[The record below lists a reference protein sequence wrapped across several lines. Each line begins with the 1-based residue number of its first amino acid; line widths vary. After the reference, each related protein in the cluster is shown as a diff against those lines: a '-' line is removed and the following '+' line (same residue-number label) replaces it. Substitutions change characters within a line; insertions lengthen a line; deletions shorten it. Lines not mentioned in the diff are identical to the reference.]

1 MESVTCEDDL
11 LSVVKVGGG
20 VVLDKVVS
28 QQHADPCRPMQLEV
42 QLAKGKPVKIICSLL
57 LKSVVKISPETRWV
71 LMVFRFK

>member
-28 QQHADPCRPMQLEV
+28 QQHADLCRPMQLEV
-42 QLAKGKPVKIICSLL
+42 QLAKGEPGESVTCEDNLLPVTE
-57 LKSVVKISPETRWV
+57 VGGEDFPQD
-71 LMVFRFK
+71 